1 MEIDELQEK
10 LDIESLD
17 FLNYILGNVFYVELE
32 GCVYSEEE
40 QNLLIEWAG
49 FISCPLFNII
59 LYGLL

>member
-40 QNLLIEWAG
+40 QNL
-49 FISCPLFNII
+49 
-59 LYGLL
+59 